1 MEIIQ
6 KFIKKQ
12 NDLWME
18 SQVTIAFLGD
28 SVTQG
33 CFEVY
38 WKENVGIHTVFEQE
52 KGYHRILAKLLAML
66 YPSVP
71 VTVINAGISGD
82 NAPFGPVLGN
92 NMLEAT
98 FPTAPAN
105 NWRTILLTP
114 GNSLNMSNADAI
126 AYAIN
131 SYGGSGGTGYET
143 RIRLYSGSEMFERT
157 TTMLADSWNQVYADV
172 SGWNYRNNVTKMEI
186 SFRATGSSAEWYG
199 SRFQVDM
206 VRTVEHDNVENEMN
220 MVELNMDP
228 FWQGTTM
235 YNESVLMVS
244 HAGELPEANLLFA
257 PIEIISVRSARL
269 DQEYLENVDWVLEG
283 GKLKLTPNSRIP
295 YLSTDELYYS
305 NYIEGVTIPMVNGR
319 AVLYQEG
326 SYFHDRQ
333 IVITYTHAANA
344 WEGPVPQLADNTLT
358 STFSKLRNG
367 EPLTIVLYGDSIA
380 DGSNGSNFVSAP
392 PYLPSWGELVAQ
404 TLEDHYGS
412 HITFLNQSVGG
423 TASQWGAAQAANR
436 VAAHNPDLVIVAFGM
451 NDGSGTGVGDGVSP
465 SVFKNNILSIINTV
479 RATNPNAEFVL
490 VGTTLPNSE
499 TIFLDQQPYYF
510 TQLQSIA
517 NTMTGVAAANMT
529 AVHSELLE
537 HKTFIDMTG
546 NNVNHPN
553 DFLSRWYAQFIVG
566 MLKDTAFV
574 PTQAANVRRIY
585 SFETGVQGWGVGE
598 NVNSVNAVT
607 SITNWP
613 FGPQQGSYA
622 LEAQFPTQAA
632 DTWRTVS
639 VIPEHPLDLSGAGHF
654 YYYINSY
661 GGSGG
666 SGYETRIRLY
676 SNSHVFESTSSMQAD
691 YWNRIVAD
699 IGSWAYKH
707 EVTKIEISF
716 RATGNSA
723 DWYGSRFQI
732 DNVGYLLDEITL
744 YDFEGTLHTWENG
757 ANVISVSS
765 VGSFANSP
773 TKPFRNAYA
782 MEAVFPYMAAD
793 EWRTVFVD
801 LEQPLNLSS
810 ADSFYYY
817 INSYG
822 GSGGTGYE
830 TRVRLYSGTD
840 MKEITVAMNA
850 DNWNRIEM
858 DISTWEKRNS
868 ITRIE
873 ISFRATGTS
882 ALWYSSRFQID
893 NVGYCTN

>member
-1 MEIIQ
+1 
-6 KFIKKQ
+6 
-12 NDLWME
+12 
-18 SQVTIAFLGD
+18 
-28 SVTQG
+28 
-33 CFEVY
+33 
-38 WKENVGIHTVFEQE
+38 
-52 KGYHRILAKLLAML
+52 
-66 YPSVP
+66 
-71 VTVINAGISGD
+71 
-82 NAPFGPVLGN
+82 
-92 NMLEAT
+92 
-98 FPTAPAN
+98 
-105 NWRTILLTP
+105 
-114 GNSLNMSNADAI
+114 
-126 AYAIN
+126 
-131 SYGGSGGTGYET
+131 
-143 RIRLYSGSEMFERT
+143 
-157 TTMLADSWNQVYADV
+157 
-172 SGWNYRNNVTKMEI
+172 MEI
-186 SFRATGSSAEWYG
+186 SFRATGSSDEWYG

-220 MVELNMDP
+220 MVELSMDP

-257 PIEIISVRSARL
+257 PIDILSVKSARL

-305 NYIEGVTIPMVNGR
+305 NYIEGVTIPMVNGG

-392 PYLPSWGELVAQ
+392 PYLPSWGEMVAQ

-529 AVHSELLE
+529 VVHSELLE

-574 PTQAANVRRIY
+574 PTQAANIRRIY

-607 SITNWP
+607 SIANWP

-732 DNVGYLLDEITL
+732 DNVGY
-744 YDFEGTLHTWENG
+744 
-757 ANVISVSS
+757 
-765 VGSFANSP
+765 
-773 TKPFRNAYA
+773 
-782 MEAVFPYMAAD
+782 
-793 EWRTVFVD
+793 RT
-801 LEQPLNLSS
+801 N
-810 ADSFYYY
+810 
-817 INSYG
+817 
-822 GSGGTGYE
+822 
-830 TRVRLYSGTD
+830 
-840 MKEITVAMNA
+840 
-850 DNWNRIEM
+850 
-858 DISTWEKRNS
+858 
-868 ITRIE
+868 
-873 ISFRATGTS
+873 
-882 ALWYSSRFQID
+882 
-893 NVGYCTN
+893 